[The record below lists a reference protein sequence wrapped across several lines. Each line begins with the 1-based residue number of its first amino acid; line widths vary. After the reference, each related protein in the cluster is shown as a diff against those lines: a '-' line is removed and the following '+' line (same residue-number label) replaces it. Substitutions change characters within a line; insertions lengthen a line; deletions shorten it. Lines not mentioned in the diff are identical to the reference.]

1 MIAGIVLAAL
11 GAFILAMG
19 VDDVGD
25 LQVSAE
31 EQRAVPPWVGWAAV
45 VGGVALIGAGV
56 GRRRTAQRSHDFREG
71 TAPYST
77 GHYGALHARAR
88 DHRTSQLVAAR
99 GTTSPRSAR

>member
-56 GRRRTAQRSHDFREG
+56 GRRRRPLRRLARTRRRPSNE
-71 TAPYST
+71 ST
-77 GHYGALHARAR
+77 RG
-88 DHRTSQLVAAR
+88 AR
-99 GTTSPRSAR
+99 GTTSPRSAVR